1 MKIVR
6 CSWFPPKG
14 FSAIMLVWWLV
25 VKKGVTITSRFI
37 NHEETHQKQQL
48 EMLIVFF
55 FLWYGIEFVIRFLF
69 QYWNWDKAYRNTS
82 FEREA
87 YVNQDNISYLSSRK
101 RFAWFHYLKVN
112 NYEN

>member
-6 CSWFPPKG
+6 SSWFPPKG
-14 FSAIMLVWWLV
+14 YAAIMLVRWLIV
-25 VKKGVTITSRFI
+25 RKGGAITSRLI

-48 EMLIVFF
+48 EMLVVFF
-55 FLWYGIEFVIRFLF
+55 FLWYGLEFVFRLF
-69 QYWNWDKAYRNTS
+69 QYWNWSKAYRNVS

-87 YVNQDNISYLSSRK
+87 YANQDNISYLPSRK